1 MILYKKRRII
11 MKSKKFDKKLAF
23 RKKTI
28 ANLEGVDLVKA
39 RGGIET
45 EPYPGTCLPNTCA
58 GTCHENTCE
67 YSCGTPV
74 TCNGGPC

>member
-1 MILYKKRRII
+1 
-11 MKSKKFDKKLAF
+11 MKPKKFDTKLAL

-28 ANLEGVDLVKA
+28 ANLEAVELGKA

-45 EPYPGTCLPNTCA
+45 EPYPGTCLPRTCG
-58 GTCHENTCE
+58 GTCYQNTCE
-67 YSCGTPV
+67 YSCGPPI